1 MPIRPLIN
9 AGGWK
14 NMPKW
19 VSSGLIPSP
28 SGGTIASVSKG
39 LAMKAITARK
49 KVSTNISTAA
59 V

>member
-1 MPIRPLIN
+1 MPINPAIN

-28 SGGTIASVSKG
+28 SRGTNGSLSKG
-39 LAMKAITARK
+39 LAITAVTARK
-49 KVSTNISTAA
+49 KVKVSIKTA
-59 V
+59 VV